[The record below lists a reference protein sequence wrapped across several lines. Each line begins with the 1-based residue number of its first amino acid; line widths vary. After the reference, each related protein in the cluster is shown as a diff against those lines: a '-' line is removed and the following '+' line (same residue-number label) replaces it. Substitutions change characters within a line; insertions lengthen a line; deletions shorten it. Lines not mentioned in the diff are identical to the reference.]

1 MRKMDS
7 SKNLLIISNI
17 LILVGVGLGLVSWG
31 TNPNEEAKIIKDSL
45 VPLSTVEVG
54 NRLEDL
60 KGLKDILQDKQII
73 GIGGETSL

>member
-1 MRKMDS
+1 M
-7 SKNLLIISNI
+7 
-17 LILVGVGLGLVSWG
+17 VGVGLGLASWG

-60 KGLKDILQDKQII
+60 KGLKDILQYKQII